1 MKKFAKA
8 AERENAFTLIELIAA
23 ISLFAIVAG
32 IIGSVTMF
40 GFQSYHKITIENN
53 LRDEADLV
61 MSSIITQLYTYG
73 PEEIQNTNSGIMLL
87 RSDSS
92 PVRIEVDGN
101 DIIIGASRIGP
112 GSTAALHL
120 DSALTGSTIAVT
132 KIDETAPNPNAL
144 YESGLVRIQL
154 VLDYKGGASKGDGL
168 SVDSQFGF

>member
-1 MKKFAKA
+1 MKKFVNAGK
-8 AERENAFTLIELIAA
+8 REHGFTLIELIAA

-40 GFQSYHKITIENN
+40 GFKAYHKITVENN

-61 MSSIITQLYTYG
+61 MSSIITELYTYG
-73 PEEIQNTNSGIMLL
+73 PEEIRNTDSGIMLQ
-87 RSDSS
+87 RSGSD
-92 PVRIEVDGN
+92 PVRIQVDGS
-101 DIIIGASRIGP
+101 DIVIGEARVGP
-112 GSTAALHL
+112 GSTTALQL

-132 KIDETAPNPNAL
+132 KVDENAPSPNAL

-154 VLDYKGGASKGDGL
+154 VLKHEGGTSGEDEL

>member
-1 MKKFAKA
+1 MKRYANT
-8 AERENAFTLIELIAA
+8 AEYEGGFTLIELIAA

-40 GFQSYHKITIENN
+40 GFRSYHKITVENK

-73 PEEIQNTNSGIMLL
+73 PEEIQSTNSGIMLL
-87 RSDSS
+87 RSDSD
-92 PVRIEVDGN
+92 PLRIQVDGN
-101 DIIIGASRIGP
+101 DIEIGDSRIGP

-120 DSALTGSTIAVT
+120 DSALAGSTIAVT
-132 KIDETAPNPNAL
+132 KVDENISNPNAL

-154 VLDYKGGASKGDGL
+154 KLNYKGGASEGDEL
-168 SVDSQFGF
+168 NVDSQFGF